1 MGDTWLPLLELTVS
15 LSLQAYTIQG
25 QYAIPHPDVSF
36 YSVPSPLFSS
46 PLPSYLHAA
55 VHRY

>member
-1 MGDTWLPLLELTVS
+1 MWPLLRELTVS

-36 YSVPSPLFSS
+36 HSAPSP
-46 PLPSYLHAA
+46 PLVTTSSYLHAA
-55 VHRY
+55 VSCY